1 MVEVLRLGGRAI
13 FGPVGSSAVSSEQ
26 GGLAGPDWPEFELSD
41 DEAPPEQHH
50 WLDNPPTV
58 GAVIVAH
65 NGARWLPKVLGSF
78 SSMFYA
84 PTAWRA
90 VDVGS
95 TDGSADLLRD
105 AFGAERISFAPSGTG
120 FGEAVWIGAE
130 QLPPTDWIWL
140 LHDDAAVLP
149 GTLAGLLDVATS
161 ADDIAVVGPKLR
173 EWPSLKRLLEV
184 GVSITNTGTRETGL
198 ETGEPDAGQ
207 HDWPRDV
214 LAVSSAGMLVRRDV
228 WDDLGGF
235 DPALP
240 MYFDD
245 IDFGWRVASAGY
257 RTRTAPSAV
266 AFHAEA
272 TWRGTRRRTAGDVPH
287 WEARRAALY
296 TLLANT
302 SRRRFPRQYV
312 RLLVGSLLRFFGFV
326 LGKDPE
332 SASDELLALRSVY
345 AHPLEMREA
354 RRTRAAMSTRNVAD
368 FRHLFPPFWLPYRHG
383 IDAIVEATIAMVKPE
398 SVESTGRR
406 SAFDDDETPLDQ
418 QPEEQPSFLYRHPWL
433 ITSLMLFALAFVAG
447 RGLFSGPDASSVL
460 HGGALPPAPDSAGD
474 WWRAIVERSH
484 PVGLGSTGLAPVF
497 LIPLALAATPFWAVP
512 GAVVS
517 TLMLFAV
524 PLAGLTAH
532 RLGRRLTKHRAHRIL
547 WAVSYALSIVA
558 VGAVAEGRLGTVVA
572 LIVLP
577 IVANVAIQ
585 IAEDPGWQKGVRLGI
600 WIAIA
605 SAFAPIAFLL
615 CLLGLGVFLFLE
627 RKWVLRDVL
636 IALVTSAALLGPWL
650 LQRVLHPARIWWEAG
665 FPIEAHASVMDL
677 LFGRGGGPGAAPI
690 WFNVG
695 LPVVAALAIVPRRT
709 RHNVLLCWVVA
720 VAALAVAVLGNAM
733 AFTTPFGPARIA
745 AWVGVPLVIWVA
757 GLLTAVML
765 AVPEVLGLPRAALA
779 TLAVAVLL
787 VPVGLGSW
795 WLVRGTDHPLVND
808 VLGTVPAYIAA
819 NAGSTLV
826 VTGTVERGA
835 DARVV
840 DGAGPFLGLEAA
852 APRRDRAQ
860 TLETTVARLLARPA
874 AEDVERLSDLG
885 VSAIYA
891 PNVDPGIAR
900 RIDGAPGLRPAGSDS
915 PRSRVWL
922 LPGKPAT
929 LSGDAP
935 RWRWL
940 VDGSMITAWL
950 TAIML
955 TAPVRRRRTLPMLGD
970 EGDDL

>member
-1 MVEVLRLGGRAI
+1 MCRRA
-13 FGPVGSSAVSSEQ
+13 VGSLAVSVE
-26 GGLAGPDWPEFELSD
+26 GGLAGPNWPEFELSD
-41 DEAPPEQHH
+41 DEAPPEEHH

-58 GAVIVAH
+58 GAVVVAH

-105 AFGAERISFAPSGTG
+105 AFGTERISFAPSGTG
-120 FGEAVWIGAE
+120 FGEAAWLAVDR
-130 QLPPTDWIWL
+130 LPPTDWIWL

-228 WDDLGGF
+228 WEQLGGF

-245 IDFGWRVASAGY
+245 IDFGWRVAAAGY

-266 AFHAEA
+266 IFHAEA
-272 TWRGTRRRTAGDVPH
+272 TWRGTRRRTAGDVPQ

-302 SRRRFPRQYV
+302 SRRRFLRQYV
-312 RLLVGSLLRFFGFV
+312 RLFVGSLLRFFGFL
-326 LGKDPE
+326 LGKDPD

-345 AHPLEMREA
+345 AHPLELREA
-354 RRTRAAMSTRNVAD
+354 RRNRAAAATRTAGD
-368 FRHLFPPFWLPYRHG
+368 FKHLFPPFWLPYRHG
-383 IDAIVEATIAMVKPE
+383 FDAVVAAIVTLVKPE
-398 SVESTGRR
+398 SVEAIGRR
-406 SAFDDDETPLDQ
+406 SAFDNDETPPDQ
-418 QPEEQPSFLYRHPWL
+418 QHEEPPSFVYRHPWL
-433 ITSLMLFALAFVAG
+433 IVSLTLVALSFIAG
-447 RGLFSGPDASSVL
+447 RGLFSGPDAAAVL

-474 WWRAIVERSH
+474 WWRAIIERSH
-484 PVGLGSTGLAPVF
+484 PVGLLSTALPPVF
-497 LIPLALAATPFWAVP
+497 LIPLALAATPVWFVP
-512 GAVVS
+512 GVVVS
-517 TLMLFAV
+517 ILMLFAV
-524 PLAGLTAH
+524 PLAGLAAH
-532 RLGRRLTKHRAHRIL
+532 RLGRRITTRRAHRIV

-577 IVANVAIQ
+577 IIVNTAMQVAD
-585 IAEDPGWQKGVRLGI
+585 DPGWQKGVRLGI
-600 WIAIA
+600 WIAVA
-605 SAFAPIAFLL
+605 SAFAPVAFLL
-615 CLLGLGVFLFLE
+615 SVLGLALLVVLE

-636 IALVTSAALLGPWL
+636 IALVTSALLLGPWL
-650 LQRVLHPARIWWEAG
+650 VQRVIHPGRMWWEAG
-665 FPIEAHASVMDL
+665 FPVEAHANALEL

-690 WFNVG
+690 WFSVG
-695 LPVVAALAIVPRRT
+695 LPLIAALAIVPRRT

-720 VAALAVAVLGNAM
+720 LVGLAVAVAGNAM
-733 AFTTPFGPARIA
+733 AFTTPFGSAQIG
-745 AWVGVPLVIWVA
+745 AWVGVPLVVWVA

-765 AVPEVLGLPRAALA
+765 AVPEVMGLPRAALT

-787 VPVGLGSW
+787 VPVGIGGW
-795 WLVRGTDHPLVND
+795 WLIRGTDHPLVND
-808 VLGTVPAYIAA
+808 VPDTVPAYIAA

-826 VTGTVERGA
+826 ITGSVESGA

-840 DGAGPFLGLEAA
+840 TGAGPYLGLEAA
-852 APRRDRAQ
+852 APPRERARAMQ
-860 TLETTVARLLARPA
+860 ATVARLLARPA
-874 AEDVERLSDLG
+874 PEDVERLSRLG
-885 VSAIYA
+885 ISAIYA
-891 PNVDPGIAR
+891 PQVDPGIAR

-915 PRSRVWL
+915 PRSRVWV
-922 LPGKPAT
+922 LPGKPAELT
-929 LSGDAP
+929 GEAP
-935 RWRWL
+935 RWRWA
-940 VDGSMITAWL
+940 VGASMVGAWL
-950 TAIML
+950 VAVVL
-955 TAPVRRRRTLPMLGD
+955 TAPVRRRRALPTLGD

>member
-1 MVEVLRLGGRAI
+1 
-13 FGPVGSSAVSSEQ
+13 VSIEQ
-26 GGLAGPDWPEFELSD
+26 GGLAGPNWPEFELRD
-41 DEAPPEQHH
+41 DGAPPEEHH

-58 GAVIVAH
+58 GAVVVAH

-95 TDGSADLLRD
+95 SDGSADLLRD

-120 FGEAVWIGAE
+120 FGEAAWMGVE
-130 QLPPTDWIWL
+130 QLPHTDWIWL

-161 ADDIAVVGPKLR
+161 AEDIAVVGPKLR

-240 MYFDD
+240 MFFDD
-245 IDFGWRVASAGY
+245 IDFGWRVARAGH

-272 TWRGTRRRTAGDVPH
+272 TWRGTRRRTAGDVPY

-302 SRRRFPRQYV
+302 SRRRFLWQYM
-312 RLLVGSLLRFFGFV
+312 RLIVGSMLRFFGFL

-345 AHPLEMREA
+345 AHPLELREA
-354 RRTRAAMSTRNVAD
+354 RRTRAAIARRNVAD
-368 FRHLFPPFWLPYRHG
+368 FKHLFPPFWLPYRHG
-383 IDAIVEATIAMVKPE
+383 LDALVEATIAMVKPE
-398 SVESTGRR
+398 SVETTGRR
-406 SAFDDDETPLDQ
+406 SAFDDGTPLDQ
-418 QPEEQPSFLYRHPWL
+418 QPEEQPSFVYRHPWL
-433 ITSLMLFALAFVAG
+433 ITSLALVALAVVAG
-447 RGLFSGPDASSVL
+447 RGLFSGPDAAAVL
-460 HGGALPPAPDSAGD
+460 HGGALPPAPESAGD

-484 PVGLGSTGLAPVF
+484 PVGLPSTGIPPVF
-497 LIPLALAATPFWAVP
+497 LVPLALAATPVWVVP
-512 GAVVS
+512 GIVVS

-524 PLAGLTAH
+524 PLAALSAH
-532 RLGRRLTKHRAHRIL
+532 RLGRRLTTHRAQRIL

-577 IVANVAIQ
+577 IVANTAIQ
-585 IAEDPGWQKGVRLGI
+585 IADDPGWQKGVRLGI
-600 WIAIA
+600 WIAVA
-605 SAFAPIAFLL
+605 AAFAPIAFLL
-615 CLLGLGVFLFLE
+615 CVLGLGLFVFLE
-627 RKWVLRDVL
+627 RRWVLRDAL
-636 IALVTSAALLGPWL
+636 IAVLTSAALLGPWL
-650 LQRVLHPARIWWEAG
+650 VQRVLHPARMWWEVG
-665 FPIEAHASVMDL
+665 FPIEAHASAIDL
-677 LFGRGGGPGAAPI
+677 LFGRGGGPGAAPV
-690 WFNVG
+690 WFNVA

-720 VAALAVAVLGNAM
+720 LAGLSVAVLGNAM

-765 AVPEVLGLPRAALA
+765 AVPEIMGLPRAALA
-779 TLAVAVLL
+779 TLATAVLL
-787 VPVGLGSW
+787 LPVGIGTW

-808 VLGTVPAYIAA
+808 VPNTVPAYIAA
-819 NAGSTLV
+819 DVGSTLV
-826 VTGTVERGA
+826 VTGSVERGA

-840 DGAGPFLGLEAA
+840 VDGGPFLGLEAA
-852 APRRDRAQ
+852 APSRDRAHELQ
-860 TLETTVARLLARPA
+860 TTVARLLARPA
-874 AEDVERLSDLG
+874 PEDVERLSDLG

-915 PRSRVWL
+915 PRSRVWV
-922 LPGKPAT
+922 LPGKPAK
-929 LSGDAP
+929 LSAEASP
-935 RWRWL
+935 WRWL
-940 VDGSMITAWL
+940 VGGSMITAWL
-950 TAIML
+950 VAMVL
-955 TAPVRRRRTLPMLGD
+955 TAPVRRRRALPTLGD

>member
-1 MVEVLRLGGRAI
+1 M
-13 FGPVGSSAVSSEQ
+13 SDEQ
-26 GGLAGPDWPEFELSD
+26 GGLVGPDWPEFELSD
-41 DEAPPEQHH
+41 DETPPEEHH

-58 GAVIVAH
+58 AAVIVAH

-95 TDGSADLLRD
+95 TDGSSDLLRD

-120 FGEAVWIGAE
+120 FGEAAWMGVE
-130 QLPPTDWIWL
+130 QLPRTDWIWL
-140 LHDDAAVLP
+140 LHDDVAVLP

-184 GVSITNTGTRETGL
+184 GVTITNTGTRETGL

-228 WDDLGGF
+228 WDELDGF

-240 MYFDD
+240 MFCDD
-245 IDFGWRVASAGY
+245 IDFGWRVARAGY

-272 TWRGTRRRTAGDVPH
+272 TWRGTRRRTAGDVPQ

-296 TLLANT
+296 TLLANA
-302 SRRRFPRQYV
+302 SRRRFLRQYV
-312 RLLVGSLLRFFGFV
+312 RLFVGSLLRFFGFL

-345 AHPLEMREA
+345 AHPLELREA
-354 RRTRAAMSTRNVAD
+354 RQSRAGTARRDVAD

-383 IDAIVEATIAMVKPE
+383 LDAVVEATIAMVKPE
-398 SVESTGRR
+398 SIESTGRR
-406 SAFDDDETPLDQ
+406 SSFDDGTPLDQ
-418 QPEEQPSFLYRHPWL
+418 LPEEQPSFVFRHPWL
-433 ITSLMLFALAFVAG
+433 ITLLALFVLALVAG
-447 RGLFSGPDASSVL
+447 RGLFSGPDASAVL
-460 HGGALPPAPDSAGD
+460 HGGALPMPPDSAGD
-474 WWRAIVERSH
+474 WWRTIVERSH
-484 PVGLGSTGLAPVF
+484 PVGLLSTSIPPVF
-497 LIPLALAATPFWAVP
+497 LVPLALAATPFWASP
-512 GAVVS
+512 GIVVS

-524 PLAGLTAH
+524 PLAALTAH
-532 RLGRRLTKHRAHRIL
+532 RLGRRLTSHRTHRKV

-577 IVANVAIQ
+577 IVVNTAIQ
-585 IAEDPGWQKGVRLGI
+585 IADDPGWQKGVRLGI
-600 WIAIA
+600 WIAVA
-605 SAFAPIAFLL
+605 SAFAPISFLL
-615 CLLGLGVFLFLE
+615 CVLGLGLFVFLE
-627 RKWVLRDVL
+627 RKWVLRDAV

-650 LQRVLHPARIWWEAG
+650 AQRVVHPTRMWWEAG
-665 FPIEAHASVMDL
+665 FPIEAHASVLEL

-690 WFNVG
+690 WFNVA

-709 RHNVLLCWVVA
+709 RHDVLLCWVIALVG
-720 VAALAVAVLGNAM
+720 LAVAVLGNAM
-733 AFTTPFGPARIA
+733 AFTTPFGPAHIA

-765 AVPEVLGLPRAALA
+765 AVPEVMGLPRAALA
-779 TLAVAVLL
+779 TLTVAVLL
-787 VPVGLGSW
+787 VPVGLGGW
-795 WLVRGTDHPLVND
+795 WLVRGTDQPLVNSVPD
-808 VLGTVPAYIAA
+808 TVPAYIAA
-819 NAGSTLV
+819 NEGATLV
-826 VTGTVERGA
+826 ITGTVEKGA

-840 DGAGPFLGLEAA
+840 AGAGPFLGLEAA
-852 APRRDRAQ
+852 SPTRARAHELQ
-860 TLETTVARLLARPA
+860 TTVARLLARPA
-874 AEDVERLSDLG
+874 LDDVERLSDLG
-885 VSAIYA
+885 ISAIYA
-891 PNVDPGIAR
+891 PAVDSGIAR

-915 PRSRVWL
+915 PQSRVWV
-922 LPGKPAT
+922 LPGEPAE
-929 LSGDAP
+929 LSGEAP

-940 VDGSMITAWL
+940 VGGSMIAAWL
-950 TAIML
+950 VAIML
-955 TAPVRRRRTLPMLGD
+955 TAPVRRRRALPTLGD

>member
-1 MVEVLRLGGRAI
+1 MTGD
-13 FGPVGSSAVSSEQ
+13 Q

-41 DEAPPEQHH
+41 DEAPPEEHH

-58 GAVIVAH
+58 GAVVVAH

-90 VDVGS
+90 VDVSSG
-95 TDGSADLLRD
+95 DGSADLLRD

-120 FGEAVWIGAE
+120 FGEAAWMGVE
-130 QLPPTDWIWL
+130 QLPRTDWIWL

-161 ADDIAVVGPKLR
+161 VDDIAVVGPKLR

-228 WDDLGGF
+228 WDELGGF

-240 MYFDD
+240 MFFDD
-245 IDFGWRVASAGY
+245 IDFGWRVARAGY

-296 TLLANT
+296 TLLANA
-302 SRRRFPRQYV
+302 SRRRFLRQYV
-312 RLLVGSLLRFFGFV
+312 RLFVGSVLRFFGFL

-354 RRTRAAMSTRNVAD
+354 RRSRAAVARRNVAD
-368 FRHLFPPFWLPYRHG
+368 FKHLFPPFWLPYRHG
-383 IDAIVEATIAMVKPE
+383 FDAVVDATIAMVKPE
-398 SVESTGRR
+398 SVETTGRR
-406 SAFDDDETPLDQ
+406 SAFDDGTPLDQ
-418 QPEEQPSFLYRHPWL
+418 QPEEQPSFAYRHPWL
-433 ITSLMLFALAFVAG
+433 ITSLALTALAVVAG
-447 RGLFSGPDASSVL
+447 RGLFSGPDASAVL
-460 HGGALPPAPDSAGD
+460 HGGALPPPPDSAID
-474 WWRAIVERSH
+474 WWRAIIERSH
-484 PVGLGSTGLAPVF
+484 SVGLPSTSIPPVF
-497 LIPLALAATPFWAVP
+497 LVPLAIAATPFWIAP
-512 GAVVS
+512 GVVTS

-532 RLGRRLTKHRAHRIL
+532 RLGRRLTTHRSHRIV

-572 LIVLP
+572 LVVLP
-577 IVANVAIQ
+577 IVVNTAIQ
-585 IAEDPGWQKGVRLGI
+585 IADDPGWQKGVRLGI
-600 WIAIA
+600 WIAVA

-615 CLLGLGVFLFLE
+615 CVLGLGVLVVLE
-627 RKWVLRDVL
+627 RKWVLRDVG

-650 LQRVLHPARIWWEAG
+650 VQRVLHPARMWWEAG
-665 FPIEAHASVMDL
+665 FPIEAHASVADL

-690 WFNVG
+690 WFNVA

-709 RHNVLLCWVVA
+709 RNNVLLCWVVA
-720 VAALAVAVLGNAM
+720 LVGLSVAVLGNAM
-733 AFTTPFGPARIA
+733 AFTTPFGPAQIA

-765 AVPEVLGLPRAALA
+765 AIPEVMGLPRAALG
-779 TLAVAVLL
+779 TLTAAVLIL
-787 VPVGLGSW
+787 PVGIGSW
-795 WLVRGTDHPLVND
+795 WLIRGTDHPLVND
-808 VLGTVPAYIAA
+808 VPDTVPAYIASHT
-819 NAGSTLV
+819 GSTLV
-826 VTGTVERGA
+826 VTGSVERGA

-840 DGAGPFLGLEAA
+840 AGAGPFLGLEAA
-852 APRRDRAQ
+852 APSRDRAQ
-860 TLETTVARLLARPA
+860 ALQTTVARLLARPA
-874 AEDVERLSDLG
+874 PEDVERLSDLG

-891 PNVDPGIAR
+891 PEVDPGIAR

-915 PRSRVWL
+915 PRSRVWV
-922 LPGKPAT
+922 LPGKPAE
-929 LSGDAP
+929 LSAEAP
-935 RWRWL
+935 RLRWL
-940 VDGSMITAWL
+940 VGGSMITAWL
-950 TAIML
+950 VAIVL
-955 TAPVRRRRTLPMLGD
+955 TAPVRRRRALPTLGD
-970 EGDDL
+970 EGEDA